1 MQARKIKEDNV
12 ISIAEIDD
20 TDEIM
25 KFIGN
30 EWEKGHILGN
40 NKDFFLYEYKNNDH
54 LNFVV
59 SKNQHNKINGTP
71 WFFESLLREGF
82 DGLDNNVESVKG

>member
-12 ISIAEIDD
+12 ISIAEVDD

-30 EWEKGHILGN
+30 EWEKGHILGFLKASSE
-40 NKDFFLYEYKNNDH
+40 KDSTVWTTMWK
-54 LNFVV
+54 V
-59 SKNQHNKINGTP
+59 SKDNGTP
-71 WFFESLLREGF
+71 MLGVNLLNFLREQGYCQ
-82 DGLDNNVESVKG
+82 